1 LPHNTARH
9 DLEDQGDRHADEG
22 RGHVGSEVIEDTEAS
37 AGPDETPPG
46 RSEPGHAAE
55 EPGAGDNHEAALPVQ
70 GESERALTAAE
81 FTAERML
88 RRHSAPP
95 TRGLPL
101 LLYRMTRGLVRLG
114 PTPAELRERELIA
127 RAKTP
132 VTGSR
137 RIVVISRKGGVGKT
151 TTALMLGHTFATYRG
166 DRVLALDGNPDAGSL
181 GQRVR
186 SETTATISDLLRDS
200 KLIDRYADIRAYTSQ
215 SSTRME
221 VVASDDDPRITEPLG
236 PTEYKQLVNLLE
248 RHYNLIVLDTG
259 TGILGGAT
267 RGFID
272 LADQL
277 ILVTQPNLD
286 GSRVG
291 SLTLDWLEEHGYG
304 HLVKGAVT
312 VINGVRRRGLVEL
325 DRIDEHFRR
334 RCREVTHIPWDGVLQ
349 AGAETALAELRP
361 ATQRAYLDLA
371 AAVADGFGP
380 RWWMSPAAQ
389 T

>member
-1 LPHNTARH
+1 MTPGDMVERAR
-9 DLEDQGDRHADEG
+9 EG
-22 RGHVGSEVIEDTEAS
+22 GGNASEVIEAPDAPDATDGP
-37 AGPDETPPG
+37 AGGDPSRE
-46 RSEPGHAAE
+46 HAAGE
-55 EPGAGDNHEAALPVQ
+55 ARHADGDSDAPFAAPHER
-70 GESERALTAAE
+70 ERALSAAE

-95 TRGLPL
+95 SRGLPL
-101 LLYRMTRGLVRLG
+101 LLYRLTRGLVRLAPS
-114 PTPAELRERELIA
+114 PTELRERELIA

-137 RIVVISRKGGVGKT
+137 RIVVISPKGGVGKT

-186 SETTATISDLLRDS
+186 SETTATISDLLRDRD
-200 KLIDRYADIRAYTSQ
+200 LIDRYADIRAYTSQ

-221 VVASDDDPRITEPLG
+221 IVASDDNPRISEPLG
-236 PTEYKQLVNLLE
+236 SADYKRILDLLE
-248 RHYNLIVLDTG
+248 RHYNLILLDTG
-259 TGILGGAT
+259 TGILSGAT

-272 LADQL
+272 LADQ
-277 ILVTQPNLD
+277 IVLVTQPSLD

-291 SLTLDWLEEHGYG
+291 SLTLDWLQEHGYG

-334 RCREVTHIPWDGVLQ
+334 RCREVVHIPWDSLLQ
-349 AGAETALAELRP
+349 AGAETALSELRP

-380 RWWMSPAAQ
+380 RWWMSPPPQ

>member
-1 LPHNTARH
+1 MEDERSGHGHSLEGHQANPLQSRVTPEPTQS
-9 DLEDQGDRHADEG
+9 DEDQ
-22 RGHVGSEVIEDTEAS
+22 
-37 AGPDETPPG
+37 P
-46 RSEPGHAAE
+46 
-55 EPGAGDNHEAALPVQ
+55 
-70 GESERALTAAE
+70 LTAAE

-88 RRHSAPP
+88 RARSRPP
-95 TRGLPL
+95 TKGLPRAV
-101 LLYRMTRGLVRLG
+101 YRMSGGLVNLG
-114 PTPAELRERELIA
+114 PSRSELRENELIA
-127 RAKTP
+127 RVKAP
-132 VTGSR
+132 VSGSR

-186 SETTATISDLLRDS
+186 SETTATISDLLRDRD
-200 KLIDRYADIRAYTSQ
+200 LIDRYADIRAYTSQ

-221 VVASDDDPRITEPLG
+221 IVASDDNPRISEPLG
-236 PTEYKQLVNLLE
+236 SADYKRILDLLE
-248 RHYNLIVLDTG
+248 RHYNLILLDTG
-259 TGILGGAT
+259 TGILSGAT

-272 LADQL
+272 LADQ
-277 ILVTQPNLD
+277 IVLVTQPSLD

-291 SLTLDWLEEHGYG
+291 SLTLDWLQEHGYG

-334 RCREVTHIPWDGVLQ
+334 RCREVVHIPWDSLLQ
-349 AGAETALAELRP
+349 AGAETALSELRP

-380 RWWMSPAAQ
+380 RWWMSP
-389 T
+389 

>member
-1 LPHNTARH
+1 LPHHIARP
-9 DLEDQGDRHADEG
+9 DLEDEEERRSGQGSSN
-22 RGHVGSEVIEDTEAS
+22 VTSEVIEEPDAS
-37 AGPDETPPG
+37 ASPEETTSG
-46 RSEPGHAAE
+46 EPETRRTAE
-55 EPGAGDNHEAALPVQ
+55 KPAVDDSDAPFAVQ
-70 GESERALTAAE
+70 EERERALTAAE

-95 TRGLPL
+95 SRGLPL
-101 LLYRMTRGLVRLG
+101 LLYRVTRGLVRLG
-114 PTPAELRERELIA
+114 PSPAELKERELIA

-132 VTGSR
+132 VTGAR

-200 KLIDRYADIRAYTSQ
+200 ELIERYADIRAYTSQ

-221 VVASDDDPRITEPLG
+221 VVASDDNPRISEPLG
-236 PTEYKQLVNLLE
+236 PAEYGQIVNLLE
-248 RHYNLIVLDTG
+248 RHYNLILLDTG

-272 LADQL
+272 LADQ
-277 ILVTQPNLD
+277 IVLVTQPNLD

-291 SLTLDWLEEHGYG
+291 SLTLDWLEEHGYS

-312 VINGVRRRGLVEL
+312 VINGVRRRGLVAL
-325 DRIDEHFRR
+325 DRIDDHFRR
-334 RCREVTHIPWDGVLQ
+334 RCRDVVHIPWDELLQ
-349 AGAETALAELRP
+349 AGAETALAALRP

-380 RWWMSPAAQ
+380 RWWMSPAARA
-389 T
+389 

>member
-1 LPHNTARH
+1 
-9 DLEDQGDRHADEG
+9 
-22 RGHVGSEVIEDTEAS
+22 
-37 AGPDETPPG
+37 
-46 RSEPGHAAE
+46 
-55 EPGAGDNHEAALPVQ
+55 
-70 GESERALTAAE
+70 
-81 FTAERML
+81 
-88 RRHSAPP
+88 
-95 TRGLPL
+95 
-101 LLYRMTRGLVRLG
+101 
-114 PTPAELRERELIA
+114 
-127 RAKTP
+127 
-132 VTGSR
+132 
-137 RIVVISRKGGVGKT
+137 
-151 TTALMLGHTFATYRG
+151 MLGHTFATYRG

-186 SETTATISDLLRDS
+186 SETTATISDLLRDRE
-200 KLIDRYADIRAYTSQ
+200 LIDRYADIRAYTSQ

-236 PTEYKQLVNLLE
+236 PVEYKQVVNLLE
-248 RHYNLIVLDTG
+248 RHYNLILLDTG

-286 GSRVG
+286 GSRVA
-291 SLTLDWLEEHGYG
+291 SLTFDWLDEHGYG

-312 VINGVRRRGLVEL
+312 VINGVRRGGLVEL

-334 RCREVTHIPWDGVLQ
+334 RCREVTHIPWDTVLQ

-361 ATQRAYLDLA
+361 ATRRAYLDLA

-389 T
+389 A

>member
-1 LPHNTARH
+1 MTP
-9 DLEDQGDRHADEG
+9 DRAHESG
-22 RGHVGSEVIEDTEAS
+22 NLTSEVIDEPDASETTDVRTDGDSPGEHTAEGTSHTDADTDALFA
-37 AGPDETPPG
+37 AGEQ
-46 RSEPGHAAE
+46 R
-55 EPGAGDNHEAALPVQ
+55 
-70 GESERALTAAE
+70 ERALTAAE

-95 TRGLPL
+95 SRGVPL
-101 LLYRMTRGLVRLG
+101 LLYRLTRGLVHLG
-114 PTPAELRERELIA
+114 PSPTELKERELIA

-186 SETTATISDLLRDS
+186 SETTATISDLLRDGD
-200 KLIDRYADIRAYTSQ
+200 LIERYADIRAYTSQ

-221 VVASDDDPRITEPLG
+221 IVASDDNPRISEPFG
-236 PTEYKQLVNLLE
+236 PGEYKQIVNLLE
-248 RHYNLIVLDTG
+248 KHYNLILLDTG
-259 TGILGGAT
+259 TGILSGAT

-272 LADQL
+272 LADQ
-277 ILVTQPNLD
+277 IVLVTQPSLD

-291 SLTLDWLEEHGYG
+291 SLTLDWLDEHGYG
-304 HLVKGAVT
+304 HLVKGSVT

-325 DRIDEHFRR
+325 DRIDDHFRR
-334 RCREVTHIPWDGVLQ
+334 RCRDVVQVPWDGILQ
-349 AGAETALAELRP
+349 AGAETALSELRP
-361 ATQRAYLDLA
+361 ATQRAYLHLA

-380 RWWMSPAAQ
+380 QWWMTPRAQ

>member
-1 LPHNTARH
+1 LPHNTARN
-9 DLEDQGDRHADEG
+9 DVEDQRDRRADES
-22 RGHVGSEVIEDTEAS
+22 RGPVSREGIEETDAS
-37 AGPDETPPG
+37 AGPDETPSQ
-46 RSEPGHAAE
+46 RSEPGPATEKAE
-55 EPGAGDNHEAALPVQ
+55 SGENHDAGLPVQ
-70 GESERALTAAE
+70 EERERALTAAE

-88 RRHSAPP
+88 RRHTAPP
-95 TRGLPL
+95 SGGVPL
-101 LLYRMTRGLVRLG
+101 LLYRLTRGFVRLG

-132 VTGSR
+132 VTGAR

-186 SETTATISDLLRDS
+186 SETTATISDLLRDRD
-200 KLIDRYADIRAYTSQ
+200 LIDRYADIRAYTSQ

-236 PTEYKQLVNLLE
+236 PADYKLVVNLLE
-248 RHYNLIVLDTG
+248 RHYNLILLDTG
-259 TGILGGAT
+259 TGVLGGAT

-286 GSRVG
+286 GSRVA

-312 VINGVRRRGLVEL
+312 VINGVRRGGLVEL
-325 DRIDEHFRR
+325 DRIEEHFQR
-334 RCREVTHIPWDGVLQ
+334 RCREVTHIPWDAVLQ

-371 AAVADGFGP
+371 AVVADGFGP
-380 RWWMSPAAQ
+380 RWWMSPATQ
-389 T
+389 P

>member
-1 LPHNTARH
+1 MTTGDMVERAR
-9 DLEDQGDRHADEG
+9 EG
-22 RGHVGSEVIEDTEAS
+22 GGNASEVIE
-37 AGPDETPPG
+37 GPDAPDATDERADGDPSGEHPAGETP
-46 RSEPGHAAE
+46 HAD
-55 EPGAGDNHEAALPVQ
+55 GDFDAPFAAPQ
-70 GESERALTAAE
+70 ERERALSAAE

-88 RRHSAPP
+88 RRHLAPP
-95 TRGLPL
+95 SRGLSL
-101 LLYRMTRGLVRLG
+101 VLYRLTRGLVHLDPS
-114 PTPAELRERELIA
+114 PTVLRERELIA

-151 TTALMLGHTFATYRG
+151 TTALMLGHTFAIYRG

-186 SETTATISDLLRDS
+186 SETTATISDLLRDRD
-200 KLIDRYADIRAYTSQ
+200 LIERYADIRAYTSQ

-221 VVASDDDPRITEPLG
+221 IVASDDDPRISEPLG
-236 PTEYKQLVNLLE
+236 SADYKQILDLLE
-248 RHYNLIVLDTG
+248 KHYNLILLDTG
-259 TGILGGAT
+259 TGILSGAT
-267 RGFID
+267 RGFIE
-272 LADQL
+272 LADQ
-277 ILVTQPNLD
+277 IVLVTQPSLD

-291 SLTLDWLEEHGYG
+291 SLTLDWLQEHGYG

-334 RCREVTHIPWDGVLQ
+334 RCREVVHIPWDGLLQ
-349 AGAETALAELRP
+349 AGAETALSELRP

-380 RWWMSPAAQ
+380 RWWMSPPPQ

>member
-1 LPHNTARH
+1 MTP
-9 DLEDQGDRHADEG
+9 DDMGDRAREG
-22 RGHVGSEVIEDTEAS
+22 SGNATSEVIEEHDAS
-37 AGPDETPPG
+37 EETKPQSHGNAPDD
-46 RSEPGHAAE
+46 RAAE
-55 EPGAGDNHEAALPVQ
+55 EASHTDEDPEAPFAAA
-70 GESERALTAAE
+70 EEREKALTASE

-95 TRGLPL
+95 SRGLPL
-101 LLYRMTRGLVRLG
+101 LLYRLTRGLVRLG
-114 PTPAELRERELIA
+114 PSPIELRERELIA

-186 SETTATISDLLRDS
+186 SETTATISDLLRDRD
-200 KLIDRYADIRAYTSQ
+200 LIERSADIRAYTSQ

-221 VVASDDDPRITEPLG
+221 IVASDDNPRISQPFG
-236 PTEYKQLVNLLE
+236 PAEYKAIVNLLE
-248 RHYNLIVLDTG
+248 KHYNLILLDTG
-259 TGILGGAT
+259 TGILSGAT

-272 LADQL
+272 LADQ
-277 ILVTQPNLD
+277 IVLVTQPNLD

-291 SLTLDWLEEHGYG
+291 SLTLDWLDEHGYG
-304 HLVKGAVT
+304 HLVKGSVT

-325 DRIDEHFRR
+325 DRIDDHFRR
-334 RCREVTHIPWDGVLQ
+334 RCRDVVHVPWDSLLQ
-349 AGAETALAELRP
+349 AGAETALSELRP

-380 RWWMSPAAQ
+380 RWWMSPQPQ